1 MFPIEKY
8 HMAESVQ
15 DAVRALAEDENARVI
30 AGGTDVLIRLHEG
43 HADYRNLVDINRL
56 DELRRIWKE
65 DDGSICIGALAS
77 FTEIMNSPLVREFV
91 PVIGESVATV
101 GGPQVRNRGTMG
113 GNICNGAVSADSACA
128 ALVHEVDLVIQS
140 PDGERVEPVLGFHA
154 GPGRV
159 NLKTGDLLTHFR
171 IRPENHEN
179 MGASYYKYAMREA
192 MDIATIG
199 CAAGLRTKN
208 GAIAELRLAYTVSA
222 PTPIRCPEAEKT
234 AAGQPLT
241 TDTLDAIAQAV
252 EQDVKPR
259 TSWRATKEFRMH
271 VIRTLAA
278 RVITEAAAKLG
289 EQVA

>member
-43 HADYRNLVDINRL
+43 HKDYRNLVDINSL
-56 DELRRIWKE
+56 DALRRIWQE
-65 DDGSICIGALAS
+65 DDGSVCIGALAS
-77 FTEIMNSPLVREFV
+77 FTEIMDHPLVQKFV
-91 PVIGESVATV
+91 PVIGEAVATV

-128 ALVHEVDLVIQS
+128 ALVHEVDLVIENV
-140 PDGERVEPVLGFHA
+140 DGERTESVIGFHA

-159 NLKTGDLLTHFR
+159 NLKHGDLLKYFR
-171 IRPENHEN
+171 IRPENYLN
-179 MGASYYKYAMREA
+179 MGAAYYKYAMREA

-199 CAAGLRTKN
+199 CAAGLHVTD
-208 GAIAELRLAYTVSA
+208 GAISELRLAYTVSA
-222 PTPIRCPEAEKT
+222 PTPIRCAEAEL
-234 AAGQPLT
+234 AAKGQPLNKT
-241 TDTLDAIAQAV
+241 TLGNIAQTV

-278 RVITEAAAKLG
+278 KVITNAAWKIG
-289 EQVA
+289 EKIA